1 MASKD
6 ACAPVKNGLFYK
18 QMKKSSL
25 SSVIMGAAFL
35 MATSAVGPGFLTQT
49 TVFTKQLL
57 ASFGFVIL
65 LSVILDIFAQL
76 NIWRVLTVSGKRGQD
91 VANETLTGSGYL
103 LAALVAFGGLV
114 FNIGNIA
121 GCGLGFKVL
130 FDLPVVYGAII
141 SAVVAILIFS
151 FKEAGKAMD
160 LFVKILGIVMLGLIF
175 YVVFASQ
182 PPLGEA
188 ALRTVFP
195 LQIDAKAIVT
205 LVGGTVGGYITFAG
219 AHRLIDAGITGKD
232 ALPQV
237 NKGAVSG
244 IVLTAIIRFLLFLA
258 AFGVIALYGA
268 AAIDT
273 TSPNANPAA
282 SVFQNA
288 AGSFGYRIFGIVM
301 WAAAI
306 TSVIGAAFTSVS
318 FLKTFHSQIE
328 KRNNRVIIG
337 FIVFS
342 TIVYLILQAFGL
354 SEKDLLVW
362 AGTINGFIL
371 PIGLA
376 IVLIAS
382 RQKRIVG
389 EYIHPLWLQLA
400 GWLVVL
406 IMFGFSIWTLFGNYL
421 IVFFEFFT
429 KKS

>member
-1 MASKD
+1 
-6 ACAPVKNGLFYK
+6 
-18 QMKKSSL
+18 
-25 SSVIMGAAFL
+25 MGAAFL

-91 VANETLTGSGYL
+91 VANETVPGSGYL
-103 LAALVAFGGLV
+103 LAVFIAFGGLV

-121 GCGLGFKVL
+121 GCGLGFNVL
-130 FDLPVVYGAII
+130 FDLPVVYGAVI
-141 SAVVAILIFS
+141 SAVLAIVIFS
-151 FKEAGKAMD
+151 IKEAGKAMD
-160 LFVKILGIVMLGLIF
+160 LFVKVLGVVMLGLIF
-175 YVVFASQ
+175 YVVFASH

-195 LQIDAKAIVT
+195 ERIDARAIVT

-219 AHRLIDAGITGKD
+219 AHRLIDAGITGRD

-244 IVLTAIIRFLLFLA
+244 IVLTALIRFMLFLA
-258 AFGVIALYGA
+258 SLGVITMFGA
-268 AAIDT
+268 ASIDDK
-273 TSPNANPAA
+273 NPPA

-306 TSVIGAAFTSVS
+306 TSVIGAAYTSVS
-318 FLKTFHSQIE
+318 FLKTFHEKIE
-328 KRNNRVIIG
+328 TKSNFVIIA
-337 FIVFS
+337 FIIVS
-342 TIVYLILQAFGL
+342 TIIFLVLGQTPVTV
-354 SEKDLLVW
+354 LVW

-376 IVLIAS
+376 LILIAS
-382 RQKRIVG
+382 RKKKIVG
-389 EYIHPLWLQLA
+389 EYDHPLWLQIA

-406 IMFGFSIWTLFGNYL
+406 IMFGFSCWT
-421 IVFFEFFT
+421 IFEYFT
-429 KKS
+429 KNP